1 MAEDLASKV
10 SGGKVAVIREG
21 YDREGEKGRFH
32 AKCSVTLIR
41 AGKEGE
47 LLSLVDA
54 GREKD
59 KDEICH
65 ALLSKGV
72 LPGQIEAIF
81 LTHNHPDHMLG
92 VVNFNANVYA
102 PDSVYNVGNY
112 KKSEI
117 DSYEVFPKDFQR
129 IGAEIQT
136 FIPEIKLIAT
146 HGHSGWDMSVVYQ
159 KGNGPKIAMV
169 GDLFWSEQD
178 FYEDN
183 RFTDLCE
190 DSLKQEISR
199 GHVREVIKPGVIVP
213 GHGAAFEV
221 RE

>member
-21 YDREGEKGRFH
+21 YDREGGKGRFH
-32 AKCSVTLIR
+32 AKCTVTLMR
-41 AGKEGE
+41 TGKEE
-47 LLSLVDA
+47 LLSLVDP

-65 ALLSKGV
+65 ALILKGV
-72 LPGQIEAIF
+72 LPGQIETIF

-92 VVNFNANVYA
+92 VVNFNSTVYA

-112 KKSEI
+112 KPSEI
-117 DSYEVFPKDFQR
+117 DSYGLFPDIFHR
-129 IGAEIQT
+129 IGTEIPTNQR
-136 FIPEIKLIAT
+136 EIRLVAT
-146 HGHSGWDMSVVYQ
+146 HGHSGWDMSVIYQ
-159 KGNGPKIAMV
+159 EEKGPKIAVV

-190 DSLKQEISR
+190 DPLKQEISR
-199 GHVREVIKPGVIVP
+199 GHIREVIRPEVIVP
-213 GHGAAFEV
+213 GHGAAFEA
-221 RE
+221 RY